1 MRNAQQMR
9 DLMPEVVVNNI
20 LSEFEKKA
28 VDAAKRNQTEVRL
41 YQVIEQA
48 GWPASHE
55 IHQFVYEQKPTD
67 LMLKVVARLKEA
79 GYSVKAHYSESQF
92 VDMDIIVSWE
102 AKA

>member
-1 MRNAQQMR
+1 MRDAQQMR
-9 DLMPEVVVNNI
+9 ALMPEVVVNNI

-28 VDAAKRNQTEVRL
+28 IDAAKRNATEIRL

-55 IHQFVYEQKPTD
+55 IHQFVYENKPTA

-79 GYSVKAHYSESQF
+79 GYSVKAHYFEGQF
-92 VDMDIIVSWE
+92 VEMDIIVSWE
-102 AKA
+102 AA